1 MRVFDFDGTIY
12 DGESLF
18 DLYLFSARYDPKVF
32 RHIAPVLRYAIK
44 YKLGRATLEQMERGV
59 GDIARKYLHDLTHSR
74 RVNALCERTDSDDT
88 GDRGDLDV
96 ILDGVA
102 HDVETGRIVAPQTE
116 RASSGGLD
124 ALVSRFWDRNMRRI
138 KPWYH
143 PQPDDVILTAS
154 FDVTVG
160 EACRRLGLHNLV
172 ASTIDPE
179 TLQVTYLNFN
189 TNKPKRFREL
199 FGDDAIVDE
208 FYTDSRFDQPMID
221 LARSAYMVKGDRV
234 TRIK

>member
-44 YKLGRATLEQMERGV
+44 YKLGRGTLEQMERGV
-59 GDIARKYLHDLTHSR
+59 GEVARRYLRDLAESR
-74 RVNALCERTDSDDT
+74 SMDDLRVGALSSAADAGHISQVLASDASASALASPTGGLRALVNA
-88 GDRGDLDV
+88 
-96 ILDGVA
+96 
-102 HDVETGRIVAPQTE
+102 
-116 RASSGGLD
+116 
-124 ALVSRFWDRNMRRI
+124 FWDRNMRRI
-138 KPWYH
+138 KPWYE
-143 PQPDDVILTAS
+143 PRADDVILTAS

-160 EACRRLGLHNLV
+160 EACRRLGLHHLV
-172 ASTIDPE
+172 ASEIDPR
-179 TLQVTYLNFN
+179 TLAVTYLNFN

-199 FGDDAIVDE
+199 FGEDAVVDE

-221 LARSAYMVKGDRV
+221 IAKTAFMVKGNEITQV
-234 TRIK
+234 K